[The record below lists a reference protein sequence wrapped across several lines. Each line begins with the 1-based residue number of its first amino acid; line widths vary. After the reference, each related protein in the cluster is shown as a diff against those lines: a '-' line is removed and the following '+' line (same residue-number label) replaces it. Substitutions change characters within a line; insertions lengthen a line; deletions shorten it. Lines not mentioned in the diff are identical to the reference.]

1 MSQADDT
8 SPPGE
13 TGDVLAPGLRL
24 ILRVLEGPDAGT
36 TMEIDKPVVTVG
48 RGDVDLRLTDPSVSS
63 RHFAVEVRRGEAWL
77 RDLGT
82 TNGTLVNGDPSDQV
96 VLHTRDEIQAGRTRL
111 VFQVGPR
118 SRAAANALAAK
129 DDAETRPTSVALD
142 PHAAGL
148 LDRIPRGMPAD
159 GTVRDGA
166 HDFQPKVGVMRTD
179 TVVFLEILSGPDSGN
194 TFNLSQP
201 GVYLIGRSNGEIP
214 LTDEKCST
222 KHAQI
227 QILADDQYFLTDL
240 ASTNGTFLND
250 IRTSR
255 RRLKHM
261 DTIRIGDSRLRFTS
275 RQGAVPLSG

>member
-8 SPPGE
+8 SPPGGNE
-13 TGDVLAPGLRL
+13 DALPPGLRL

-36 TMEIDKPVVTVG
+36 TMEIDRPVVTVG

-63 RHFAVEVRRGEAWL
+63 RHFAVEIRRGEAWM

-82 TNGTLVNGDPSDQV
+82 TNGTRVNGDPSDQM
-96 VLHTRDEIQAGRTRL
+96 VLHAHDEIQAGRTRI
-111 VFQVGPR
+111 VFQVAPR
-118 SRAAANALAAK
+118 SRAVANALAPEE
-129 DDAETRPTSVALD
+129 DAETRPTAAALD
-142 PHAAGL
+142 PRTAEML
-148 LDRIPRGMPAD
+148 ERIPRGMPAD

-166 HDFQPKVGVMRTD
+166 HDFQPKVGVMRPD

-261 DTIRIGDSRLRFTS
+261 DIIRIGDSKLRFTS
-275 RQGAVPLSG
+275 QQGAVPVSG